1 MTDESLMLC
10 VKNDDLDKAAILY
23 ERYKKKLY
31 RYFLYKN
38 QSNQELSED
47 NVQQVFYRMIKYRK
61 SYKEESSFSVWIYGI
76 ARNIQY
82 QDYKDQAKMNEAH
95 ANYQTTE
102 TYTFVNDEYQAMR
115 QAIALLPESYR
126 EILIMSK
133 FMDLKYEDI
142 ATLNNCS
149 VGVVKARVFRATQ
162 SLREVYL
169 KIS

>member
-31 RYFLYKN
+31 LFFLYKN
-38 QSNQELSED
+38 KNDQELSED
-47 NVQQVFYRMIKYRK
+47 AVQQVFYRMIKYRK
-61 SYKEESSFSVWIYGI
+61 SYKDDNSFNIWIYGI
-76 ARNIQY
+76 ARNVQY

-102 TYTFVNDEYQAMR
+102 TYTFVNDEHQAMR
-115 QAIALLPESYR
+115 QAIALLSETHR
-126 EILIMSK
+126 DVLMMSK

-142 ATLNNCS
+142 AVLSNCS
-149 VGVVKARVFRATQ
+149 VGVVKTRVFRAMQ
-162 SLREVYL
+162 SLKEVYL

>member
-31 RYFLYKN
+31 HFFLYKN
-38 QSNQELSED
+38 KNDQELSED
-47 NVQQVFYRMIKYRK
+47 AVQQVFYRMIKYRK
-61 SYKEESSFSVWIYGI
+61 SYKDDNSFNIWIYGI
-76 ARNIQY
+76 ARNVQY
-82 QDYKDQAKMNEAH
+82 QDYKDQAKMNEAQ

-102 TYTFVNDEYQAMR
+102 TYTFVNDEHQAMR
-115 QAIALLPESYR
+115 QAIALLPETHR
-126 EILIMSK
+126 DVLLMSK

-142 ATLNNCS
+142 AALSNCS
-149 VGVVKARVFRATQ
+149 VGVVKTRVFRAMQ
-162 SLREVYL
+162 SLKEVYL

>member
-31 RYFLYKN
+31 QFFLYKN
-38 QSNQELSED
+38 KNDQELSED
-47 NVQQVFYRMIKYRK
+47 AVQQVFYRMIKYRK
-61 SYKEESSFSVWIYGI
+61 SYKDDNSFSIWIYGI
-76 ARNIQY
+76 ARNVQY
-82 QDYKDQAKMNEAH
+82 QDYNKQVKMNDAH

-102 TYTFVNDEYQAMR
+102 TYTFANDEHQAMR
-115 QAIALLPESYR
+115 QAISLLPENYR
-126 EILIMSK
+126 EVLMMSK

-142 ATLNNCS
+142 AVLSNCS
-149 VGVVKARVFRATQ
+149 VGVVKTRVFRAMQ
-162 SLREVYL
+162 SLKEVYL